1 VGNVGPPGLVDFT
14 ALGDTVN
21 TAARLQSFA
30 QPGELVISEDLCNSV
45 EGPKLEGE
53 RRLVDLKG
61 KAEPF
66 AIRVVRP

>member
-1 VGNVGPPGLVDFT
+1 
-14 ALGDTVN
+14 VN
-21 TAARLQSFA
+21 TGARLQA
-30 QPGELVISEDLCNSV
+30 LAEPGELVISEDLCHSV
-45 EGPKLEGE
+45 TSPKLDGE